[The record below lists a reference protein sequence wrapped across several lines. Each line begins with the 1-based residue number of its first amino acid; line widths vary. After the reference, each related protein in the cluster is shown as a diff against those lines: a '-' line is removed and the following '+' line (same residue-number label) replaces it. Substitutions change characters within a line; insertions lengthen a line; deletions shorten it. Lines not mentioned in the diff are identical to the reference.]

1 MGLEY
6 PSARSTDQISLRF
19 SFESDFGQGAA
30 FLEILPSRVG
40 PRHWVQSAAERK
52 DIPRM
57 SKVRTLFII
66 SNRSSRFSDTQVQE
80 WVKFHA
86 VLDRFESHYENTGI
100 HDGFFGPSCRF

>member
-1 MGLEY
+1 
-6 PSARSTDQISLRF
+6 
-19 SFESDFGQGAA
+19 
-30 FLEILPSRVG
+30 
-40 PRHWVQSAAERK
+40 
-52 DIPRM
+52 M